1 MEVWKDIPDYEGIY
15 QVSNL
20 GRVKSLMFNKEKIL
34 KQVKSSNG
42 YFMVGLW
49 KEKKTSSHLVHRI
62 VYHAFCGIKSCR
74 QYVIDHIDNN
84 KENNN
89 LSNLQYI
96 TNRQN
101 SSKDKN
107 SKTGESN
114 IYLNSNAYLVRMTI
128 NNIKKSIGTYKT
140 IEEAVI
146 ARDNFI
152 RKFL

>member
-1 MEVWKDIPDYEGIY
+1 MEIWKDVVGYEGIY

-20 GRVKSLMFNKEKIL
+20 GKVKSLMFNKQKIL
-34 KQVKSSNG
+34 KQVKSTNG

-49 KEKKTSSHLVHRI
+49 KEKKSSRHLVHRI
-62 VYHAFCGIKSCR
+62 MYEAFYGIKSCR

-114 IYLNSNAYLVRMTI
+114 IYFNSNAYLVRMRI
-128 NNIKKSIGTYKT
+128 NNVKKSIGTYKT
-140 IEEAVI
+140 IEDAI
-146 ARDNFI
+146 WHRNNFL
-152 RKFL
+152 RNM